1 MDMCTVQNVVQ
12 TFEFV
17 DEIWCDNSSEISSA
31 VVLHDSIC
39 FSVICKMKL
48 VLCLQ

>member
-17 DEIWCDNSSEISSA
+17 DEIWCDNNIQVKSPR
-31 VVLHDSIC
+31 
-39 FSVICKMKL
+39 
-48 VLCLQ
+48 Q